1 MTKVDG
7 DAPDGGT
14 GPLQG
19 EGPDSQI
26 TLKVNGESRTVPA
39 GTTVTELLRSLAL
52 VPGMVVVE
60 RNREIVD
67 RSRYVDVVLEP
78 GDILELVHFV
88 GGG

>member
-7 DAPDGGT
+7 DAPEGGSD
-14 GPLQG
+14 PLG
-19 EGPDSQI
+19 EKGPDREIRLQ
-26 TLKVNGESRTVPA
+26 VNGEGRTVPE
-39 GTTVTELLRSLAL
+39 GTTVMELLRSLEL

-67 RSRYVDVVLEP
+67 RSRYVHVVLEP
-78 GDILELVHFV
+78 GDVLELVHFV